1 MLPLTVRKVQSN
13 IVTNKGIKMKYPT
26 KPQVLTL
33 DITDRCQMQC
43 KTCSKWKVSSEVMQK
58 ELTTEQWKEVLRQL
72 RDWLGDGFWI
82 CFSGGEPFIRQDIFE
97 LTQYATD
104 LGFKVSSM
112 SNAFSVD
119 NLVDKIID
127 TPFESINV
135 SLNSIVDKSIHDNSR
150 GRAGSAQ
157 KICDFV
163 WKIMNF
169 KKGRNDNLSL
179 NLATIMLPD
188 NLDEIVYL
196 VEYATKNH
204 LKHIMFQLIEDK
216 NSFHA
221 YADCAGLDTDNY
233 KIPEDYK
240 NTITGMADKA
250 IPIIDHLIEMKRA
263 GHAIANSYEQ
273 LEAYKLFFTNPSDIV
288 EAIKCD
294 VGATNFAVDPYGNVR
309 LCFNMVPIGSILE
322 KSPEELWNSEESQL
336 CRQKVHSC
344 KMCCRL
350 INCNFK
356 ANFAN
361 FNKPFL
367 IRLKNKIV
375 KLLTGKY

>member
-1 MLPLTVRKVQSN
+1 
-13 IVTNKGIKMKYPT
+13 MKQTIPS
-26 KPQVLTL
+26 KPQILTI

-43 KTCSKWKVSSEVMQK
+43 KTCSKWQVSADVRHK
-58 ELTTEQWKEVLRQL
+58 ELTTEQWKEVLQKL
-72 RDWLGDGFWI
+72 RNWLGDGFWI
-82 CFSGGEPFIRQDIFE
+82 CFSGGEPFLRQDIFE
-97 LTQYATD
+97 LTDYATS

-112 SNAFSVD
+112 SNAFS
-119 NLVDKIID
+119 NEHLVDKIID
-127 TPFESINV
+127 TKFESLNV

-150 GRAGSAQ
+150 GREGSAQ

-163 WKIMNF
+163 WQIMNY
-169 KKGRNDNLSL
+169 KKGRNDNLSI
-179 NLATIMLPD
+179 NLATIMLPE
-188 NLDEIVYL
+188 NLDEIIYL

-216 NSFHA
+216 NSFHP
-221 YADCAGLDTDNY
+221 YAEKSGLDTDNY
-233 KIPEDYK
+233 VIPKEYK
-240 NTITGMADKA
+240 ETITGMADKA

-263 GHAIANSYEQ
+263 GHSIANSYEQ
-273 LEAYKLFFTNPSDIV
+273 LEAYKIFFNNPDDIV
-288 EAIKCD
+288 RAIRCD
-294 VGATNFAVDPYGNVR
+294 VGATNFAVDPYGDVR
-309 LCFNMVPIGSILE
+309 LCFNMNPIGSILE
-322 KSPEELWNSEESQL
+322 KSPEELWTSKEADE
-336 CRQKVHSC
+336 CRRKVHSC

-375 KLLTGKY
+375 RFLTRK